1 MLLIRRFEE
10 LVIKHY
16 PEQEMKTPV
25 HLCVGQEAI
34 AAGICAHLTQN
45 DYLFTTHRNHGHC
58 LAKGMHPQNLL
69 AEFYGKATGCAGGKG
84 GSMHPV
90 DKDLNILGTTAIVG
104 GGIPIAV
111 GTAWAEQMKGS
122 NDIAAVFFGDGAS
135 EEGTFH
141 ESLNFAALKNIP
153 VLFVCENNMYAT
165 ASPISKRQ
173 AKQSSIADKAAS
185 YGIPGIC
192 VNGNNV
198 MDVYEVAKKAV
209 ERARNNH
216 GATLIEAT
224 TYRWYGHVGPNDDT
238 ETGHRPARE
247 LEQWKKR
254 CPLKTYRDDL
264 YTEKLLDKKVDKK
277 FTDEIDHRLQE
288 ALQFAQESEQP
299 AAETLL
305 KNVFVE
311 S

>member
-25 HLCVGQEAI
+25 HLCIGQEAI
-34 AAGICAHLTQN
+34 PTGVCAHLTKN
-45 DYLFTTHRNHGHC
+45 DYLFSTHRNHGHC
-58 LAKGMHPQNLL
+58 LAKGMHPQKLL

-90 DKDLNILGTTAIVG
+90 DMDLHIPGTTAIVG

-111 GTAWAEQMKGS
+111 GTAWAEQMKGNKNIS
-122 NDIAAVFFGDGAS
+122 VVFFGDGAS

-165 ASPISKRQ
+165 ASSINKRQ
-173 AKQSSIADKAAS
+173 AEQSSIADKAAS
-185 YGIPGIC
+185 YGIDGFC
-192 VNGNNV
+192 VDGNNV
-198 MDVYEVAKKAV
+198 MDVYNVAQRAV
-209 ERARNNH
+209 KRARSGH
-216 GATLIEAT
+216 GSTLIEAT
-224 TYRWYGHVGPNDDT
+224 TYRWFGHVGPNDDT
-238 ETGHRPARE
+238 VTGHRPARE
-247 LEQWKKR
+247 LEEWKKK
-254 CPLKTYRDDL
+254 CPLKNFRDNLRSEKVLDSEGDKAIEDL
-264 YTEKLLDKKVDKK
+264 ISHQLKD
-277 FTDEIDHRLQE
+277 

-299 AAETLL
+299 AAESLL

-311 S
+311 A